1 MKLNELS
8 YSSLNFTL
16 SPGNIALQLKR
27 IHHRVKN
34 ALRSNFIDIN
44 GSTFPLSSE
53 DQVHT
58 LSFM

>member
-34 ALRSNFIDIN
+34 AHVLDLISLI
-44 GSTFPLSSE
+44 
-53 DQVHT
+53 
-58 LSFM
+58 